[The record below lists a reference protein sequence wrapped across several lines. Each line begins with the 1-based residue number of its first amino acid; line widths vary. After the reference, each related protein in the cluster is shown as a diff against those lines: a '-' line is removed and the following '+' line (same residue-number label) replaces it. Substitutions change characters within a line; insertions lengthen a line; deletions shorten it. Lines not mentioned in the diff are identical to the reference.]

1 MDYIRYLREMVGAEP
16 VIMVG
21 AGVILFD
28 DTGKLL
34 MQRRADGG
42 MWGLIGGYMEL
53 GETPEAAARREVF
66 EETGL
71 SVGGLELFGVFSTDG
86 LWTYPSGDQVQI
98 ITVMFLTDG
107 VTGTLEPDSEGLE
120 LRFFDLEALPEPI
133 FPPALP
139 MLEAVKER
147 FRGSKA

>member
-1 MDYIRYLREMVGAEP
+1 MVGTEP

-28 DTGKLL
+28 GTGKLL

-42 MWGLIGGYMEL
+42 TWGLIGGYMEL
-53 GETPEAAARREVF
+53 GETPEAAARREAL

-71 SVGGLELFGVFSTDG
+71 SVGRLELFDVFSTDG
-86 LWTYPSGDQVQI
+86 LWTYLSGDRVQI
-98 ITVMFLTDG
+98 ITVMFLTDSM
-107 VTGTLEPDSEGLE
+107 TGDLKPDAEGLE
-120 LRFFDLEALPEPI
+120 LRYFALGSLPEPL

-139 MLEAVKER
+139 MLEAIKKR
-147 FRGSKA
+147 FGVAKA